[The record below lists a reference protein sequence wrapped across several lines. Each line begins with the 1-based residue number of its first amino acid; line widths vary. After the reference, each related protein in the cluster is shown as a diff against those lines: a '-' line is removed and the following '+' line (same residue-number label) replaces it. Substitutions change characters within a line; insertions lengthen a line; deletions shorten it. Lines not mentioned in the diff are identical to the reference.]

1 MAELTEDE
9 TLLSINIKVNP
20 RLFEG
25 KRHSTNR
32 EIANILAEYAK
43 EHKGFV
49 GDLISLIAQYHE
61 LVELVSKAAQDA
73 TGSLSTSVG
82 CCGTCSVDG
91 GKGQPFLVSGQL
103 QKCFPCEG
111 PC

>member
-32 EIANILAEYAK
+32 EISNILAEYAK
-43 EHKGFV
+43 DHKGFV
-49 GDLISLIAQYHE
+49 GDLFSLIAQYHE
-61 LVELVSKAAQDA
+61 LVEEVSSAAQDA
-73 TGSLSTSVG
+73 TGSWSSTVG
-82 CCGTCSVDG
+82 TCGTYRVDG
-91 GKGQPFLVSGQL
+91 GKGQAFLVSGQL
-103 QKCFPCEG
+103 VKCFPC
-111 PC
+111 